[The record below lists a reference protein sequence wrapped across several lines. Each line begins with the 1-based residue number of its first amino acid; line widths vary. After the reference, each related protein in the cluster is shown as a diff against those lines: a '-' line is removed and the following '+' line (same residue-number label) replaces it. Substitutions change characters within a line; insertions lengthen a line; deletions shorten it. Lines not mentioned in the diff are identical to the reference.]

1 MRSFLHLT
9 SFQVYNIIL
18 LIIFAIVVNPINDL
32 LIIYYSLYCIF
43 HFLLIYLGIYYYRK
57 SLYIIFF
64 LYGLGLDLLW
74 INEIGPHLLT
84 FVFLLLILLLFKKY
98 IINFNYLRIYFF
110 LILLQILMIFI
121 EIFLTFILFNN
132 PINLIF
138 MIKLFL
144 LSIVLSY
151 PLFVVFSK
159 IDLIK

>member
-18 LIIFAIVVNPINDL
+18 LVIFAIIVNPINDL
-32 LIIYYSLYCIF
+32 LILYYALYCIL
-43 HFLLIYLGIYYYRK
+43 HFLIIYLGIYYFRK

-84 FVFLLLILLLFKKY
+84 FVFLLLILQFFKKY
-98 IINFNYLRIYFF
+98 IISFNYLRIYFF

-121 EIFLTFILFNN
+121 EIFLSFILFSY
-132 PINLIF
+132 PINLFF
-138 MIKLFL
+138 MIKVFV
-144 LSIVLSY
+144 LSLILSY
-151 PLFVVFSK
+151 PLFLTFSK

>member
-9 SFQVYNIIL
+9 SFQVYNVL
-18 LIIFAIVVNPINDL
+18 LLVIFAIVVNPINDL
-32 LIIYYSLYCIF
+32 LILYYSLYCIF
-43 HFLLIYLGIYYYRK
+43 HFLIIYLGIYHYRK

-84 FVFLLLILLLFKKY
+84 FLFLLVILQFFKKY
-98 IINFNYLRIYFF
+98 IISFNYLRIYFF

-121 EIFLTFILFNN
+121 EIFLTFILFGN
-132 PINLIF
+132 PMNLFF
-138 MIKLFL
+138 MIKLFI
-144 LSIVLSY
+144 LSLVLSY
-151 PLFVVFSK
+151 PLFIIFSK

>member
-32 LIIYYSLYCIF
+32 LIIYYSLYCVF
-43 HFLLIYLGIYYYRK
+43 HYLIIYLGIYHFRK
-57 SLYIIFF
+57 SLYFIFF

-84 FVFLLLILLLFKKY
+84 FVFVLLILQFFKKY

-110 LILLQILMIFI
+110 LIFLQISMIFI
-121 EIFLTFILFNN
+121 EIFLSFILFSY
-132 PINLIF
+132 PINLFF
-138 MIKLFL
+138 MIKVFV
-144 LSIVLSY
+144 LSLVLSY
-151 PLFVVFSK
+151 PLFVIFSK

>member
-18 LIIFAIVVNPINDL
+18 LVIFAIVVNPINDL
-32 LIIYYSLYCIF
+32 LILYYALYCIF
-43 HFLLIYLGIYYYRK
+43 HFLLIYLGIYHYRK

-84 FVFLLLILLLFKKY
+84 FLLLLLILQFFKKY
-98 IINFNYLRIYFF
+98 IINFNYFRIYFF

-121 EIFLTFILFNN
+121 ELFLSFILFSY
-132 PINLIF
+132 PINLFF
-138 MIKLFL
+138 MIKVLI
-144 LSIVLSY
+144 LSLVLSY
-151 PLFVVFSK
+151 PLFIIFSK

>member
-18 LIIFAIVVNPINDL
+18 LIFFAIVVNPINDL
-32 LIIYYSLYCIF
+32 LIIYYSLYCVF
-43 HFLLIYLGIYYYRK
+43 HYLIIYLGIYHFRK

-84 FVFLLLILLLFKKY
+84 FVFVLLILQFFKKY

-110 LILLQILMIFI
+110 LVFLQISMIFI
-121 EIFLTFILFNN
+121 EIFLSFILFSY
-132 PINLIF
+132 PMNLFFI
-138 MIKLFL
+138 IKVFVISL
-144 LSIVLSY
+144 VLSY
-151 PLFVVFSK
+151 PLFVIFSK

>member
-18 LIIFAIVVNPINDL
+18 LVIFAIIVNPINDL
-32 LIIYYSLYCIF
+32 LILYYSLYCIF
-43 HFLLIYLGIYYYRK
+43 HFLIIYLGIYHYRK

-84 FVFLLLILLLFKKY
+84 FVFLLLVLQLFKKY
-98 IINFNYLRIYFF
+98 IINFNYFRIYFF
-110 LILLQILMIFI
+110 LILIQIFMIFI
-121 EIFLTFILFNN
+121 ELFLSFILFSY
-132 PINLIF
+132 PINLFF
-138 MIKLFL
+138 MIKVFI
-144 LSIVLSY
+144 LSLVLSY
-151 PLFVVFSK
+151 PLFIIFSK